1 MTIERGQ
8 CLIVGTLVS
17 TSVLLAWLHSPYWLW
32 LTMFVGLNLF
42 QSGVTNWCPIV
53 WLLSRAGL
61 KPCGVGTK

>member
-8 CLIVGTLVS
+8 CLIVGTLVL
-17 TSVLLAWLHSPYWLW
+17 TSVLLAWLHSPYWLG

-53 WLLSRAGL
+53 WLLRRAGL
-61 KPCGVGTK
+61 KSCGVGAK